1 MCWKPR
7 AAGAGTAGLGGCG
20 EGWLGFQIHWF
31 TEKPA
36 KEGQGAA
43 CLVIVIV
50 LITPAGS
57 EQDPTLRQ
65 VPHHPLPGI
74 CTTIPSCPHHPS
86 RASRQA
92 WAMLCSKGGSQPAS
106 PSLSDIQGHIWGHPE
121 RAALDTT
128 AFGRGAEGS
137 PLVPWRLLG
146 GRGGDPSDAQGCHQG
161 SWLLS
166 IIQDSAAELCRSRQA
181 GVCGIWP
188 RGARSARA
196 QVTQWKAASRS
207 VPCPYLQL
215 FQL

>member
-1 MCWKPR
+1 MGSWSWDRWAGRVWRRVAGLSNPLVHGEAGKGGARSSLPR
-7 AAGAGTAGLGGCG
+7 NCNCVNYPGWLRAGSHTEAGAS
-20 EGWLGFQIHWF
+20 
-31 TEKPA
+31 P
-36 KEGQGAA
+36 
-43 CLVIVIV
+43 
-50 LITPAGS
+50 S
-57 EQDPTLRQ
+57 PT
-65 VPHHPLPGI
+65 
-74 CTTIPSCPHHPS
+74 CATIPSCPHHPS

-137 PLVPWRLLG
+137 SLVPWRLLG
-146 GRGGDPSDAQGCHQG
+146 GQGGDPSDAQGCHQG
-161 SWLLS
+161 PWLLS